1 MPTGSF
7 SKKNIDHINRN
18 GRYQSGIVIKYITQG
33 VIGQDGIDGENGLSV
48 YLSSTSHTF
57 EGDAERAIQG
67 QTYHVDVFA
76 FSGSQ
81 KLDIFIDTSTGLTGL
96 IENGLDASIND
107 NGTKITSLD
116 FNVGSELTTD
126 AGDVII
132 PLFVY
137 TQSNPD
143 SSIGISN
150 EWYEASEYIIPFNL
164 SFSWNVSKS
173 GAKLYTLDLT
183 NDAAHINVDASG
195 NVLPGAIMPTSK
207 ATLYFGT
214 EEVENAT
221 YVLVTVPEQNVTGIS
236 IDASGNFTFD
246 ASTIAFEGTS
256 TEVTVYGRIGVQTY
270 GVKVMTVI
278 KAYPSANGEPAVSYW
293 MNLTANAIRVNPNV
307 SSVVGDPS
315 TISVTKY
322 KQVGSQAPVTADEA
336 VIKYGYDTSTPT
348 ITYSGTVTVDISK
361 SYLSFGMYVDD
372 VLVDGIETVPIL
384 RDGTNGLG
392 SYRLDLTNE
401 NAGINCDSSGN
412 ILSGAIRPTCK
423 ATLFFGTD
431 EVDNAEYSI
440 TTTATGVSIDAS
452 TGELTFGSNFSF
464 TGTSTEVLVSAKVG
478 SLVCG
483 NAVMTISKNY
493 PGPKGETGTTYFLSL
508 SADAI
513 KVNPNASTLTATPA
527 TITAV
532 GYKQLGENDPV
543 EATECVIKYAYN
555 SQTPNITY
563 TSAISV
569 DPSKTYISF
578 AMYLNDK
585 LVDGIET
592 VPILRDGE
600 NGNDGYRLDLT
611 NENAGINADASGNI
625 LSGAIRPTCTATL
638 YIGTQVVSN
647 AVYSISTTATG
658 VSISSSTGEL
668 TFASNF
674 NFSGTSVEIT
684 VSAKVSGSTKGTAI
698 MTVSKNMAGGKGD
711 PGKDGTTY
719 WLNLSANAIKVNP
732 NSGLSTGDPSTI
744 TASAMKQ
751 VGADTPVSASECTI
765 KYGYNTQT
773 PTSTYSSAITVD
785 ITKNYISFGLYLGN
799 TLVDGVETV
808 PILRDGVNGIG
819 SYRLDLTNENAGI
832 NCDASGNILSGA
844 TRPTCTATLFYGSN
858 VVEGV
863 SYAVSTSATGVS
875 INSSSGV
882 LTFSSNF
889 NFSGTSVE
897 VLVTASVNSTVLGS
911 SIMTISKNYP
921 GPKGESGT
929 TYWLTLSADAVYV
942 DVNNSNAISPSSIT
956 PYAMKQVGEGEITTA
971 TECTIYYSYNTTPT
985 TSSNTITSGHA
996 LNVSVTNNYEL
1007 YFALYKDGVQV
1018 DIETVLLLRNGANG
1032 QRGPEGPRGYNG
1044 CIYRRSVW
1052 ASGKVYRND
1061 VALTTD
1067 GEKYI
1072 DLCFNKDQ
1080 TLITDTSL
1088 KLYECITTHTSNSN
1102 SIPLGASGYWNEISI
1117 SSTTPTYFPLIFA
1130 TQISADLIDVSQI
1143 KVTDLA
1149 DISNLVVQNVYS
1161 KNGSFSFDASGNMI
1175 ALSGTFAG
1183 YVRMPYTFISDLDH
1197 TSNGYTADYRTY
1209 LIADEY
1215 SGSYGMGDGGM
1226 LILPEPSSSNNGL
1239 TYHIIAKPNVATKAA
1254 GQNPAISVRSANSSA
1269 CFEIYAYPNSITAG
1283 SAYKRLSFFGGH
1295 AELTCAP
1302 YHNNYGNTAGYHW
1315 LLTMCTG
1322 GVNVY
1327 TSTSSSGFA
1336 GSFSTVHGYSP
1347 TDFYYAVTTIQTDN
1361 IPASNKK
1368 RDVMYIS
1375 V

>member
-1 MPTGSF
+1 MPF
-7 SKKNIDHINRN
+7 SKKDIDPIKRN
-18 GRYQSGIVIKYITQG
+18 GRYDSTTVIRYITMGEGGRQG
-33 VIGQDGIDGENGLSV
+33 VDGEGGLSV
-48 YLSSTSHTF
+48 YLSKTSHTF
-57 EGDAERAIQG
+57 EGDAEMAIAG
-67 QTYHVDVFA
+67 QIDNVEIIAYK
-76 FSGSQ
+76 GLQ
-81 KLDIFIDTSTGLTGL
+81 RLDTFVDTSTGITGL
-96 IENGLDASIND
+96 IENGIHAEVQD
-107 NGTKITSLD
+107 NGTKITSID
-116 FNVGSELTTD
+116 FVIDGSLNQD
-126 AGDVII
+126 AGDISI
-132 PLFVY
+132 PVFIN
-137 TQSNPD
+137 TDSDED
-143 SSIGISN
+143 SSLGISN
-150 EWYEASEYIIPFNL
+150 QWYEASETILPFTL
-164 SFSWNVSKS
+164 SYSWNVSKT
-173 GAKLYTLDLT
+173 GTKAYTLDLS
-183 NDAAHINVDASG
+183 NEGAHVNCDASG
-195 NVLPGAIMPTSK
+195 NILPGSVMPTCK
-207 ATLYFGT
+207 ATLYFGID
-214 EEVENAT
+214 EVENAT
-221 YVLVTVPEQNVTGIS
+221 YAISTPEEQNVTGIS
-236 IDASGNFTFD
+236 IDASGNISFD
-246 ASTIAFEGTS
+246 ASTIAFDGS
-256 TEVTVYGRIGVQTY
+256 TVEVTVYGRIGVQTY
-270 GVKVMTVI
+270 GVKTMTVI
-278 KAYPSANGEPAVSYW
+278 KAFPSANGENAVSYW
-293 MNLTANAIRVNPNV
+293 MNLTANAIKVNPNV
-307 SSVVGDPS
+307 SNIVGEPS

-322 KQVGSQAPVTADEA
+322 KQIGSQTPITADEA
-336 VIKYGYDTSTPT
+336 IIKYAYDSANPT
-348 ITYSGTVTVDISK
+348 ITYSSTITVDISK
-361 SYLSFGMYVDD
+361 SYMSFGMYVDD

-431 EVDNAEYSI
+431 EVDNAVYSI

-493 PGPKGETGTTYFLSL
+493 PGPKGETGTTYYLSL

-592 VPILRDGE
+592 VPILRDGQ

-638 YIGTQVVSN
+638 YLGTQVVSN

-684 VSAKVSGSTKGTAI
+684 VNAKVSGSTKGTAI
-698 MTVSKNMAGGKGD
+698 MTVNKNMAGGKGD

-751 VGADTPVSASECTI
+751 VGANTPVSASECTI

-897 VLVTASVNSTVLGS
+897 VLVTASVNNTVLGS

-921 GPKGESGT
+921 GPAGQAGT

-956 PYAMKQVGEGEITTA
+956 PYALKQVGEGEITTA

-985 TSSNTITSGHA
+985 TSSSTITSGHA

-1007 YFALYKDGVQV
+1007 FFALYKDGVQV

-1052 ASGKVYRND
+1052 ASGKVYHND

-1088 KLYECITTHTSNSN
+1088 KLYECIQTHTSNS
-1102 SIPLGASGYWNEISI
+1102 STIPLGASGYWNEISI

-1149 DISNLVVQNVYS
+1149 DINNLVVQNVYS
-1161 KNGSFSFDASGNMI
+1161 KNGSFSFDSNGNMV
-1175 ALSGTFAG
+1175 ATTGTFYGNLRIPLTTISSSYTGSSSYYDLSSTSASNFVVSYG
-1183 YVRMPYTFISDLDH
+1183 STNSSSERYVRIK
-1197 TSNGYTADYRTY
+1197 
-1209 LIADEY
+1209 
-1215 SGSYGMGDGGM
+1215 
-1226 LILPEPSSSNNGL
+1226 LPNPSSSYNGMCYMFVMPPRNESSL
-1239 TYHIIAKPNVATKAA
+1239 SSSDQLPGAKIIAYSSSSPKFYNY
-1254 GQNPAISVRSANSSA
+1254 SNSSA
-1269 CFEIYAYPNSITAG
+1269 RNTLVCTEME
-1283 SAYKRLSFFGGH
+1283 FGPG
-1295 AELTCAP
+1295 
-1302 YHNNYGNTAGYHW
+1302 
-1315 LLTMCTG
+1315 MCRILCDGTNWY
-1322 GVNVY
+1322 VIE
-1327 TSTSSSGFA
+1327 SSSSVNMHTTRGWQPEMNVW
-1336 GSFSTVHGYSP
+1336 STNVRQI
-1347 TDFYYAVTTIQTDN
+1347 FMLDN
-1361 IPASNKK
+1361 
-1368 RDVMYIS
+1368 VLYINS
-1375 V
+1375 